1 MLVLTEYRFY
11 EIDPNLLRNNNG
23 NPRRAKLTAAI
34 SGLLESF
41 SMVSLI
47 PLNVKDEDSVG
58 NIVNIVDAAINYW
71 DYAEVRE
78 RPEFEQNDDDE
89 E

>member
-1 MLVLTEYRFY
+1 
-11 EIDPNLLRNNNG
+11 
-23 NPRRAKLTAAI
+23 
-34 SGLLESF
+34 
-41 SMVSLI
+41 MVSLI

-78 RPEFEQNDDDE
+78 RPEFEQHDDNE
-89 E
+89 A

>member
-1 MLVLTEYRFY
+1 LLVLTEYRFY